1 MNKLSAVFR
10 IIRPTNCVIT
20 FITILTA
27 GLICGIGD
35 FTYTNILLA
44 AFSGSFVAAA
54 GNIINDYFDIE
65 IDRIN
70 RPARVLPS
78 GELSKRFAFNLY
90 FIISASA
97 LYLSSLI
104 NLESI
109 VIVIIS
115 SLIILLYSYKLKGTP
130 LVGNF
135 IVAFLTGLAFIYG
148 SIAVDNFLCGIIPAL
163 FALLINFMREIVKD
177 IEDMKGDKAAEILTY
192 PIRRGVDASI
202 TIVIFTAVLLIISTI
217 IPFILKIYR
226 IEYFIFVMPV
236 VNGLL
241 VYIIRELKTDQSQ
254 INLRKISNLLKLNMV
269 LGLIAIILGSGI

>member
-1 MNKLSAVFR
+1 
-10 IIRPTNCVIT
+10 
-20 FITILTA
+20 
-27 GLICGIGD
+27 
-35 FTYTNILLA
+35 
-44 AFSGSFVAAA
+44 SFVAAA

-70 RPARVLPS
+70 RPDRVLPS
-78 GELSKRFAFNLY
+78 GELSIRFSINLY
-90 FIISASA
+90 LIISASA

-241 VYIIRELKTDQSQ
+241 VYIIRELKRDQSQ

>member
-10 IIRPTNCVIT
+10 IFRPTNCIIT
-20 FITILTA
+20 FITIVIA
-27 GLICGIGD
+27 GLICGAGD
-35 FTYTNILLA
+35 FAYTNILLA
-44 AFSGSFVAAA
+44 AFSGSFVTAA
-54 GNIINDYFDIE
+54 GNIINDFFDIE

-70 RPARVLPS
+70 RPERVLPS
-78 GELSKRFAFNLY
+78 GKLSKRFAFNLY

-115 SLIILLYSYKLKGTP
+115 SVLIFLYSYKLKSTP

-148 SIAVDNFLCGIIPAL
+148 SIAVGNFLCGIIPAL
-163 FALLINFMREIVKD
+163 FALLINFIREIIKD
-177 IEDMKGDKAAEILTY
+177 IEDMKGDKTAGILTY
-192 PIRRGVDASI
+192 PIKYGSDASI
-202 TIVIFTAVLLIISTI
+202 KIVIFTAVLLIISTT
-217 IPFILKIYR
+217 IPFLLKIYR

-241 VYIIRELKTDQSQ
+241 VYIIKELKTDQSL

-269 LGLIAIILGSGI
+269 FGLVAIILGFGI

>member
-10 IIRPTNCVIT
+10 IVRSINCVIT
-20 FITILTA
+20 FITILAA
-27 GLICGIGD
+27 GLIYGTGKFI
-35 FTYTNILLA
+35 YTNILLA

-65 IDRIN
+65 IDKIN
-70 RPARVLPS
+70 RPERVLPS
-78 GELSKRFAFNLY
+78 GKLSVKFALNLY

-104 NLESI
+104 NFESI

-115 SLIILLYSYKLKGTP
+115 SVIIFLYSYKLKSTP

-135 IVAFLTGLAFIYG
+135 IIAFLTGLAFIYG
-148 SIAVDNFLCGIIPAL
+148 SIAVGNILCGIIPAL

-177 IEDMKGDKAAEILTY
+177 IEDIEGDKASGILTY
-192 PIRRGVDASI
+192 PIKHGIDASI
-202 TIVIFTAVLLIISTI
+202 TIVILTAVLLIISTT
-217 IPFILKIYR
+217 IPFLLKIYS

-241 VYIIRELKTDQSQ
+241 VYIIKELKSDQSQ
-254 INLRKISNLLKLNMV
+254 INLRKISNLIKLDMV
-269 LGLIAIILGSGI
+269 LGLVAIILGSGF

>member
-1 MNKLSAVFR
+1 MFK
-10 IIRPTNCVIT
+10 IIRPINCVIT
-20 FITILTA
+20 FITILIA
-27 GLICGIGD
+27 GLICGIGA
-35 FTYTNILLA
+35 FSYTNIILA

-70 RPARVLPS
+70 RPDRVLPS
-78 GELSKRFAFNLY
+78 GELSIRFSINLY
-90 FIISASA
+90 LIISASA

-115 SLIILLYSYKLKGTP
+115 SVLVLLYSYKLKNTP

-192 PIRRGVDASI
+192 PIKYGVDASI
-202 TIVIFTAVLLIISTI
+202 TIVIFTAILLIISTT
-217 IPFILKIYR
+217 IPFLLQIYS
-226 IEYFIFVMPV
+226 IEYFLYVMPV

-241 VYIIRELKTDQSQ
+241 VYIIKELKTDQSQ

>member
-1 MNKLSAVFR
+1 MNKLSAMFK
-10 IIRPTNCVIT
+10 IIRPINCVIT
-20 FITILTA
+20 FITILIA
-27 GLICGIGD
+27 GLICGIGA
-35 FTYTNILLA
+35 FSYTNIILA

-70 RPARVLPS
+70 RPDRVLPS
-78 GELSKRFAFNLY
+78 GELSIRFSINLY
-90 FIISASA
+90 LIISASA

-241 VYIIRELKTDQSQ
+241 VYIIRELKRDQSQ